1 MKVET
6 AHNMHN
12 RVGVFLEVSFGG
24 DQDTHAEAAVHGGGS
39 DFMCFSMV
47 FFHIRPCLWSMW
59 KTCHYPV

>member
-12 RVGVFLEVSFGG
+12 RVGVFLEVSLG
-24 DQDTHAEAAVHGGGS
+24 DQDTHAEAAVHGV
-39 DFMCFSMV
+39 FSHSAMSLV
-47 FFHIRPCLWSMW
+47 LW